1 MLVTYLEEALC
12 ILGGVGSHYLETR
25 KVGEPRSVALTVLS
39 SDGRSGAVGTS
50 EDHRALDLASGHVVG
65 LGGTV
70 DDVIAGLE

>member
-1 MLVTYLEEALC
+1 M
-12 ILGGVGSHYLETR
+12 GV
-25 KVGEPRSVALTVLS
+25 PRGVALTVLS